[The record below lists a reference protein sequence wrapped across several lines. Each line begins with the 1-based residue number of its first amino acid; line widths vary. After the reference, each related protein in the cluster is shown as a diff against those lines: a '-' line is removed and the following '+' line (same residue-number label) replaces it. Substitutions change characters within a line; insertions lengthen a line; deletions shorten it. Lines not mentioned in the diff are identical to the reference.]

1 MDYSRSGVNELN
13 FTVGK
18 QYQSEYTNTYID
30 IDIDL
35 GCLFSS
41 AIENYY
47 EFIDL
52 GCSHS
57 VKLSEHSIPIS
68 VTFSAG
74 KYIGVGLSIS
84 YTLSRV
90 DSLLVLN

>member
-30 IDIDL
+30 IDL
-35 GCLFSS
+35 RCLFSS
-41 AIENYY
+41 ATENYY

-52 GCSHS
+52 GCSHP

-90 DSLLVLN
+90 DSLLVSN

>member
-18 QYQSEYTNTYID
+18 QYQSEYTNTYIN
-30 IDIDL
+30 IDL
-35 GCLFSS
+35 GCLYSS
-41 AIENYY
+41 ATENYY

-52 GCSHS
+52 GCSHP

-68 VTFSAG
+68 LTFSVG
-74 KYIGVGLSIS
+74 KYIGVRLSIS
-84 YTLSRV
+84 FTLRRV
-90 DSLLVLN
+90 DSLFVLN

>member
-30 IDIDL
+30 IDL
-35 GCLFSS
+35 RCLFSS
-41 AIENYY
+41 ATENYY

-52 GCSHS
+52 GCSHP

-68 VTFSAG
+68 VTFSVG

-90 DSLLVLN
+90 DSLFVSN

>member
-18 QYQSEYTNTYID
+18 KYQSEYTNTYID
-30 IDIDL
+30 IDL

-41 AIENYY
+41 ATENYY

-68 VTFSAG
+68 VTFSVG

-90 DSLLVLN
+90 DSLLVSN

>member
-1 MDYSRSGVNELN
+1 MNELN

-30 IDIDL
+30 IDL
-35 GCLFSS
+35 RCLFSS
-41 AIENYY
+41 ATENYY

-52 GCSHS
+52 GCSHP

-68 VTFSAG
+68 VTFSVG

-90 DSLLVLN
+90 DSLLVSN

>member
-30 IDIDL
+30 IDL
-35 GCLFSS
+35 RCLFSS
-41 AIENYY
+41 ATENYY

-52 GCSHS
+52 GCSHP

-68 VTFSAG
+68 VTFSVG

-90 DSLLVLN
+90 DSLLVSN

>member
-18 QYQSEYTNTYID
+18 KYQSEYTNTYID
-30 IDIDL
+30 IDL
-35 GCLFSS
+35 RCLFSS
-41 AIENYY
+41 ATENYY

-68 VTFSAG
+68 VTFSVG

-90 DSLLVLN
+90 DSLLVSN

>member
-30 IDIDL
+30 IDL

-41 AIENYY
+41 ATENYY

-52 GCSHS
+52 GCSHP

-74 KYIGVGLSIS
+74 KYIRVGLTFHIF
-84 YTLSRV
+84 LA
-90 DSLLVLN
+90 VLTVFWC